1 MSAGNGYGYGYG
13 RWRML
18 KTIERKPDLEANR
31 WAMEERPSKRSSL
44 EFLYTFRRAQGAYEY
59 RLESWAA
66 DTLERRRKD
75 QRFGEIFEKQ
85 LEASNV

>member
-1 MSAGNGYGYGYG
+1 MRQLVFIA
-13 RWRML
+13 
-18 KTIERKPDLEANR
+18 
-31 WAMEERPSKRSSL
+31 AMGAA
-44 EFLYTFRRAQGAYEY
+44 LYLLMGQSNAVSPQTQQDGQGCADAYEY

-75 QRFGEIFEKQ
+75 QRFGEMFEKQ